1 MLIWVNFGVT
11 SVYFGLLF
19 LTAFLGCRRS
29 FLVLL
34 YLLKVKLE
42 TFMQQ
47 VKPGTHKV
55 KPGTHQI
62 KLGTHQIKLETRQV
76 K

>member
-1 MLIWVNFGVT
+1 MLIWVNFGVS

-34 YLLKVKLE
+34 YLFFNVLTEKE
-42 TFMQQ
+42 E
-47 VKPGTHKV
+47 HKV
-55 KPGTHQI
+55 EKTNVSTNSLNKG
-62 KLGTHQIKLETRQV
+62 
-76 K
+76 

>member
-34 YLLKVKLE
+34 YLFFNVLTEKEEPKVEKTNVSTNSLN
-42 TFMQQ
+42 
-47 VKPGTHKV
+47 KG
-55 KPGTHQI
+55 
-62 KLGTHQIKLETRQV
+62 
-76 K
+76 